1 MQRGGQELGDCESSC
16 PGYRSTA
23 GACRLR
29 VTTNVYPKEKRREA
43 WEFALKRHSLRLG
56 EADEA
61 TLYGELIHF
70 RSSTGIDFLR
80 ITGTPQSWSID
91 FRERPANYWL
101 AIVLDGAATMRD
113 EQQQT
118 KLFDGD
124 MICGQGDNP
133 VHLGFTGDNR
143 SLIVQVPRSV
153 LSQRLKTP
161 ITGAPRKIATEGGTA
176 RILAGMLRSFAD
188 TISDISTDQAR
199 PVELAFPEFLVTS
212 LLDNAPPKALG
223 GAAGMRAA
231 LLERIFQTIEIRLS
245 DPDLNYQQV
254 AAEHGISP
262 RYLQKL
268 FESINDSFGHYVK
281 VRRLER
287 CRLDLRSP
295 LHVQKSISDILF
307 EWGFN
312 DSASFSR
319 AFREQYGMSPR
330 EYRKAPAHGDEE
342 EASVPHRGRPT
353 RTERANS
360 RMETAS
366 DDGVG
371 AERDDADSDAEPY
384 TGIDQDDLES
394 DEAAPEQDTAIQPLA
409 APGAEGRRTVYHHY
423 LPVSPETVHWGYL
436 SRELKPV
443 LKVKSGDLVTIETLT
458 HHANDDPE
466 RMVEGDPGVE
476 SVYRWTAE
484 SKGVERRGAGPMDA
498 SALGRGPGEG
508 YGVHI
513 CTGPIAVE
521 GAMPGDLVEVR
532 ILDLTPRPSGNTRFA
547 GKSFGSNAATYW
559 GFHYN
564 DLLTEPRMRE
574 VITIYEVE
582 AAGGR
587 SPTAHAVYSFRWTE
601 QVDPSGVRH
610 ARYDYPGVPVD
621 RTTIE
626 RNYDVL
632 RNVEIPIRP
641 HFGVIAVAPA
651 HEGLVDS
658 VPPASYGGNLD
669 NWRTGPGSRVF
680 LPVQVPGA
688 LLSLGD
694 PHASQGDSELC
705 GTAIECSMTALV
717 QVFHHKASG
726 LVDQLKDLDYP
737 LIETETEWVILGFS
751 HPHYLKEL
759 GEDAQ
764 SEVYKQSS
772 IDLAMR
778 DAFRKARRFLM
789 TAKQLSEDEAIS
801 LLSVGVDFGISQVVN
816 GNWGVHAVIPK
827 ALFTS

>member
-1 MQRGGQELGDCESSC
+1 MRF
-16 PGYRSTA
+16 
-23 GACRLR
+23 
-29 VTTNVYPKEKRREA
+29 TTNAYPKEQRRDA
-43 WEFALKRHSLRLG
+43 WRFALKRFSLNLD
-56 EADEA
+56 EVDEA
-61 TLYGELIHF
+61 TLYGELIQF

-80 ITGTPQSWSID
+80 VTGTPQSWSID
-91 FRERPANYWL
+91 FREQPATYWL
-101 AIVLDGAATMRD
+101 ALILDGTATMRD
-113 EQQQT
+113 AQQT
-118 KLFDGD
+118 ISLADGEI
-124 MICGQGDNP
+124 ICGRGDSA
-133 VHLGFTGDNR
+133 VHLGFTADNR
-143 SLIVQVPRSV
+143 SLVVQVPHGV
-153 LSQRLKTP
+153 LSMRLKTP
-161 ITGAPRKIATEGGTA
+161 IAGGPRKIATASGAA
-176 RILAGMLRSFAD
+176 RIFSGMLRSLAD
-188 TISDISTDQAR
+188 TISEITTDQAR

-212 LLDNAPPKALG
+212 LLDNAPAKAFG
-223 GAAGMRAA
+223 GAAGMRSA

-319 AFREQYGMSPR
+319 AFREQYGISPR
-330 EYRKAPAHGDEE
+330 EYRKARPREDEE
-342 EASVPHRGRPT
+342 ATLLRRGSPGKNERVPLRIGPEAVV
-353 RTERANS
+353 EAEIEEVEAEAEAEAEN
-360 RMETAS
+360 
-366 DDGVG
+366 DG
-371 AERDDADSDAEPY
+371 DAEFASLVD
-384 TGIDQDDLES
+384 IDELGQ
-394 DEAAPEQDTAIQPLA
+394 AV
-409 APGAEGRRTVYHHY
+409 RHHH
-423 LPVSPETVHWGYL
+423 LPAGPETVHWGYL
-436 SRELKPV
+436 SRSLKPV
-443 LKVKSGDLVTIETLT
+443 LHVRSGDFVTIETLT

-466 RMVEGDPGVE
+466 RMVEGDAGVE
-476 SVYRWTAE
+476 SVYRWDSTGKAID
-484 SKGVERRGAGPMDA
+484 RRGAGPMDA
-498 SALGRGPGEG
+498 SAFGRGPGEG
-508 YGVHI
+508 FGVHI

-532 ILDLTPRPSGNTRFA
+532 ILELMPRPSGNPRFA
-547 GKSFGSNAATYW
+547 GKCFGSNAATYW
-559 GFHYN
+559 GFHYH
-564 DLLTEPRMRE
+564 DLLTEPKPRE

-582 AAGGR
+582 TAGSR
-587 SPTAHAVYSFRWTE
+587 LPMAHAVYSFRWTE
-601 QVDPSGVRH
+601 QVDPSGVHH

-621 RTTIE
+621 PATIE

-641 HFGVIAVAPA
+641 HFGVIALAPA
-651 HEGLVDS
+651 HNGLVDS
-658 VPPASYGGNLD
+658 VPPAAFGGNLD

-680 LPVQVPGA
+680 LPVQVAGG

-705 GTAIECSMTALV
+705 GTAIECSMTAIIQIV
-717 QVFHHKASG
+717 HHRAAT
-726 LVDQLKDLDYP
+726 LMDPLRDVDYP
-737 LIETETEWVILGFS
+737 LIETETEWVIMGFS
-751 HPHYLKEL
+751 HPDYLKEL

-772 IDLAMR
+772 IDAAMR

-789 TAKQLSEDEAIS
+789 TAKRLSEDEAIS
-801 LLSVGVDFGISQVVN
+801 LLSVGVDFGVSQVAN
-816 GNWGVHAVIPK
+816 GNWGVHAIVRK